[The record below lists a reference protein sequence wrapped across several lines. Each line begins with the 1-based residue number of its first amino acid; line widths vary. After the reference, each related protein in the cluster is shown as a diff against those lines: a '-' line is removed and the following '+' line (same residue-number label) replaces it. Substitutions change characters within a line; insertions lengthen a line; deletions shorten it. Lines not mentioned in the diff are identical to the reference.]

1 MLSLLGVLVC
11 QGIVRFYG
19 FGVSRRC
26 PLLVVLVC
34 DSVVRFLG
42 FGPSRCC
49 PLLGVL
55 VCHGVVHF
63 WGFWFVTVL
72 SASGA
77 LGLSGCCLGPFLGN
91 LVSDHHPT
99 RPESPRGPKHAKKT
113 RASQRNFAFCCL
125 SLSLSLSLS
134 LCLGLSRYEWFW
146 PATAWSASRGSDH
159 VSSMSR
165 SFGQSHSCCPLLG
178 VWFVMAL
185 SAFRGSGLS
194 RCCPFP
200 GNLVCHGVVRF
211 LGVLVCHGVVRFKG
225 FWSVTVL
232 SASSRH
238 RPLLGVWS
246 VTVLSASRGLV
257 CHGSV
262 RF

>member
-1 MLSLLGVLVC
+1 MLFASKYLFCSGVVRFSAIWSVTVLSASRNLCLSWCCPLLEVLVCYGCPLLEFFCHGVAALSLLGVLVC

-91 LVSDHHPT
+91 LVSV
-99 RPESPRGPKHAKKT
+99 SVCRGI
-113 RASQRNFAFCCL
+113 SGF
-125 SLSLSLSLS
+125 
-134 LCLGLSRYEWFW
+134 GLSR
-146 PATAWSASRGSDH
+146 H
-159 VSSMSR
+159 
-165 SFGQSHSCCPLLG
+165 CPLLG
-178 VWFVMAL
+178 VLVMY
-185 SAFRGSGLS
+185 RP
-194 RCCPFP
+194 C
-200 GNLVCHGVVRF
+200 
-211 LGVLVCHGVVRFKG
+211 LGVLVSHILVVRF
-225 FWSVTVL
+225 
-232 SASSRH
+232 
-238 RPLLGVWS
+238 
-246 VTVLSASRGLV
+246 
-257 CHGSV
+257 
-262 RF
+262 